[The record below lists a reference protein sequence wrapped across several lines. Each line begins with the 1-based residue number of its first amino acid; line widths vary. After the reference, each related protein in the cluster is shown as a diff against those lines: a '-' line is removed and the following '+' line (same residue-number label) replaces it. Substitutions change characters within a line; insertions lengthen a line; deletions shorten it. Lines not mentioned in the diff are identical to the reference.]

1 MLNTLREKTSGWIAF
16 FILAAVSIPFAF
28 FGINNY
34 FEARTETYVA
44 KVGEEEITPQEFR
57 TEFDRYRAQ
66 IRQMQGE
73 GFDESYFDQPTVKR
87 EVLDRMIDEELLAQ
101 AAQRAGA
108 QISDARLREEIQK
121 VPAFQGMDG
130 KFSYQQYQSLLS
142 SQRET
147 ERSFEE
153 RVRRDLNLRELPVQ
167 VAASAIVGE
176 ADVDRFIVLRD
187 QKRDFRWAL
196 VPRQAAEKTP
206 TDAEVA
212 AYYEAHK
219 DEFMTAE
226 QVALEYVEIDAA
238 KLTVENKPDEAA
250 LKARYEEQKS
260 RYGQPEQRM
269 ASHIL
274 VKVDANADAAAQ
286 KAAQTKAAE
295 LSAQARSGKD
305 FAELA
310 KSSSDDQG
318 SKAQG
323 GDLGA
328 IERGT
333 MQPAFEDALFAMK
346 EAGEISEPVRSDE
359 GYHVIKLREIKAE
372 QVRPFEE
379 VRAEIENEMLE
390 SEREHAFA
398 EVSGQLID
406 KVYSDPNA
414 LGATAESLGLEVGH
428 TALFS
433 RQGGEGIAANPLVVR
448 AAFSDPVLVE
458 GNVSDAVDLGT
469 NHIVLLRAEE
479 HKPAAVR
486 PLEEVRADI
495 VARITQEAETERT
508 KALAASLREELA
520 GGAAFEAVA
529 QKAGATIETA
539 TGVGRSALNLDAA
552 LAAKAFALPRPKSA
566 AAPVRD
572 VVELR
577 PGDYALVEVT
587 QVVDGD
593 AKAVAAD
600 ERERV
605 RNQLL
610 QGLQVAESRA
620 LLAALRA
627 ETEIQ
632 VAEDR
637 M

>member
-1 MLNTLREKTSGWIAF
+1 MLQTLRDKTSGWIAF

-34 FEARTETYVA
+34 FEARTETFVA

-101 AAQRAGA
+101 AAQRSGA
-108 QISDARLREEIQK
+108 SISDARLREEIQK

-130 KFSYQQYQSLLS
+130 KFSYQTYQSLLS

-167 VAASAIVGE
+167 VAASATVAE

-196 VPRQAAEKTP
+196 VPRQAAGKAP
-206 TDAEVA
+206 TDTEIA

-226 QVALEYVEIDAA
+226 QVALEYVEVDAA
-238 KLTVENKPDEAA
+238 QLSVENKPDEEA

-260 RYGQPEQRM
+260 RYGQAEQRV

-286 KAAQTKAAE
+286 KAAQAKAAD
-295 LSAQARSGKD
+295 LAAQAKSGKD
-305 FAELA
+305 FAALA
-310 KSSSDDQG
+310 KASSDDQG

-346 EAGEISEPVRSDE
+346 EAGEVSDPVRSDE
-359 GYHVIKLREIKAE
+359 GYHVIQLREIKPE

-379 VRAEIENEMLE
+379 VRAELEDELLE
-390 SEREHAFA
+390 SEREQVFV
-398 EVSGQLID
+398 ELSGKLID
-406 KVYSDPNA
+406 KVFSDPNA
-414 LGATAESLGLEVGH
+414 LGPTAESLGLELKH
-428 TALFS
+428 TPLFG
-433 RQGGEGIAANPLVVR
+433 REGGEGIAANPAVVR

-458 GNVSDAVDLGT
+458 GIVSDAIDLGT
-469 NHIVLLRAEE
+469 NHIVVIRAEE
-479 HKPAAVR
+479 HKPAVVR

-495 VARITQEAETERT
+495 VARLTQEAEAERT
-508 KALAASLREELA
+508 KALAESLREELA
-520 GGAAFEAVA
+520 GGAAFDAVA
-529 QKAGATIETA
+529 QKAGATVETA
-539 TGVGRSALNLDAA
+539 TGIGRSALNLDAT
-552 LAAKAFALPRPKSA
+552 LVAKAFALPKPKSA

-572 VVELR
+572 VLELR
-577 PGDYALVEVT
+577 PGDFALVEVT

-593 AKAVAAD
+593 AKAVAED

-605 RNQLL
+605 RTQLR

-620 LLAALRA
+620 LIAALRA
-627 ETEIQ
+627 ETEVKI
-632 VAEDR
+632 AEDR
-637 M
+637 L

>member
-1 MLNTLREKTSGWIAF
+1 MLQTLREKTSGWIAF

-34 FEARTETYVA
+34 FEARTETFVA
-44 KVGEEEITPQEFR
+44 KVGDEEITPQEFR
-57 TEFDRYRAQ
+57 TEFERYRAQ

-108 QISDARLREEIQK
+108 SISDAHLREEIRK

-130 KFSYQQYQSLLS
+130 KFSYQQYQSLLA

-167 VAASAIVGE
+167 VAASALVSE
-176 ADVDRFIVLRD
+176 AEVDRFIVLRD

-196 VPRQAAEKTP
+196 VPRQAADKAA
-206 TDAEVA
+206 TDAEIA

-219 DEFMTAE
+219 DEFMTSE

-238 KLTVENKPDEAA
+238 ELTVETKPDEQA
-250 LKARYEEQKS
+250 LEARYEEQKS
-260 RYGQPEQRM
+260 RYGQPEQRI

-286 KAAQTKAAE
+286 KAAQARAAE
-295 LSAQARSGKD
+295 LAAQARSGKD
-305 FAELA
+305 FAALA
-310 KSSSDDQG
+310 KASSDDQG

-346 EAGEISEPVRSDE
+346 EPGGISDPVRSDE
-359 GYHVIKLREIKAE
+359 GYHVIQLREIRPE

-379 VRAEIENEMLE
+379 VRAELENELLE
-390 SEREHAFA
+390 SEREQRFA
-398 EVSGQLID
+398 ELSGQLID
-406 KVYSDPNA
+406 KVFSDPDT
-414 LGATAESLGLEVGH
+414 LGATAEALGLELKH
-428 TALFS
+428 TPPFG
-433 RQGGEGIAANPLVVR
+433 REGGEGIAANPAVVR
-448 AAFSDPVLVE
+448 AAFSDQVLVE
-458 GNVSDAVDLGT
+458 GVVSDPIDLGT
-469 NHIVLLRAEE
+469 NHIVVIRAEE
-479 HKPAAVR
+479 HKPAVPR
-486 PLEEVRADI
+486 PLDEVRADI
-495 VARITQEAETERT
+495 VARIAQDAEAERT

-520 GGAAFEAVA
+520 GGATLDAVA

-539 TGVGRSALNLDAA
+539 AGIGRSALNLDAA
-552 LAAKAFALPRPKSA
+552 LVAKAFALPKPKSA

-577 PGDYALVEVT
+577 PGDFALIEVT

-593 AKAVAAD
+593 AKAVAED

-605 RNQLL
+605 RDQLR
-610 QGLQVAESRA
+610 QGLQVAENRA
-620 LLAALRA
+620 LIAALRA
-627 ETEIQ
+627 ETEVK